1 MTYELG
7 AILKAVYASGMQQ
20 HHLVDTAF
28 WAVPRWLYQL
38 APGIS
43 YSTHL
48 ENKLFLD
55 TTYEAE

>member
-28 WAVPRWLYQL
+28 WAVPGWLYQR
-38 APGIS
+38 APGIA

-48 ENKLFLD
+48 EIKLFLD
-55 TTYEAE
+55 MTYEAE